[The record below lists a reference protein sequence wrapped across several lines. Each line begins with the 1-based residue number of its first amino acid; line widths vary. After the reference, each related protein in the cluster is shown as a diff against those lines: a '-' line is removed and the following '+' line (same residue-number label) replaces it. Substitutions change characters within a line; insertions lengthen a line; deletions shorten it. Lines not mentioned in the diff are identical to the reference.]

1 MPRCPVLAVLAARG
15 QNRSR
20 CSGGFIHG
28 LLALSLL
35 AALAAPAPAR
45 AMQFGISVGARA
57 GTLGIGADVAVPVGR
72 QVAIRGGA
80 GLLGLD
86 LDMTGRFGLAD
97 HRTAEL
103 SLPKALYTIG
113 AEVSFLGLRAGAGIL
128 IKSGDPTYRIDLDQ
142 GASIDIGGNTYT
154 EPAVGTLT
162 TTYAWSSGAP
172 YLTVGLGSLTGAGF
186 GFLIDVGAVLLEDSS
201 FSMTA
206 TGDQTLIASSQ
217 FLDDLRT
224 EEREVRDDAG
234 GWAGFWPIVSIGFR
248 LGLPGGV

>member
-1 MPRCPVLAVLAARG
+1 MPRRPVL
-15 QNRSR
+15 
-20 CSGGFIHG
+20 G

-35 AALAAPAPAR
+35 AAPATAH

-57 GTLGIGADVAVPVGR
+57 GTLGIGADVAVPLGR

-80 GLLGLD
+80 GLLGFD
-86 LDMTGRFGLAD
+86 VDMTGRFGLAD

-142 GASIDIGGNTYT
+142 GASIDIGDNTYT

-162 TTYAWSSGAP
+162 TTYGWSSGAP

-201 FSMTA
+201 FSMSA
-206 TGDQTLIASSQ
+206 TGDGTLIASSQ

-224 EEREVRDDAG
+224 EERAVRDDAG
-234 GWAGFWPIVSIGFR
+234 GWADFWPIVSIGFR